1 MKKFAAFFLCL
12 CLAVSLAASA
22 SAEPITAQAQG
33 FGSIV
38 KVTVTYD
45 GDKIVALEVDDS
57 GETYPVPRAD
67 SVEKVI
73 AAIIE
78 ANGTTGVDTKTGATA
93 TCNAIVNAVDA
104 TKALIMFGMGGSGML
119 PSNASVEAKEIG
131 FTAGEYEATAEG
143 FNGPTVVKVTFTDKA
158 IEKIEI
164 VSTGETD
171 TVGVVAFETLIP
183 LMIEA
188 NGTGV
193 DGVTGATFSS
203 DALRT
208 AVNDAAEQAG
218 CTDLEAFKA
227 ATVEPAEE
235 APAK

>member
-1 MKKFAAFFLCL
+1 MKKF
-12 CLAVSLAASA
+12 LAILLAAVMCLSIMPVLA
-22 SAEPITAQAQG
+22 DAEQYTGSAQG
-33 FGSIV
+33 FGSEV
-38 KVTVTYD
+38 KVTFTVD
-45 GDKIVALEVDDS
+45 GGKITTLDVDDS
-57 GETYPVPRAD
+57 AETYTLAGIERAN
-67 SVEKVI
+67 SVEKLI
-73 AAIIE
+73 AAILE
-78 ANGTTGVDTKTGATA
+78 AGATEGVDVNTGATF
-93 TCNAIVNAVDA
+93 TSKAV
-104 TKALIMFGMGGSGML
+104 
-119 PSNASVEAKEIG
+119 VEAIDAALAAGGEEAPIA